1 MGEVRWRGER
11 KRSRVGIEREEEGKE
26 EGVRRMKVS
35 NEDGKEGSKEGEKD
49 KRAGPVCYP
58 PV

>member
-1 MGEVRWRGER
+1 MARREKEEQGRDREGRRGEGGR
-11 KRSRVGIEREEEGKE
+11 CK
-26 EGVRRMKVS
+26 MKVS

-49 KRAGPVCYP
+49 KRAGPVCYYP